1 MNWLE
6 ISAQIAEIGT
16 AVVAIVGGGSYAIN
30 LVRKRIAL
38 ENYLRKQKQE
48 KPLGRDD
55 HGRRTIKHLVAY
67 LKMSDE
73 EVLKAAFRSKKIDP
87 KPLIKG
93 HMVEDIYLEY
103 NR

>member
-6 ISAQIAEIGT
+6 VGAQIAEIGT
-16 AVVAIVGGGSYAIN
+16 AVVAIIGSGLYALN

-38 ENYLRKQKQE
+38 EKYLRAQKRE
-48 KPLGRDD
+48 KPFGADD
-55 HGRRTIKHLVAY
+55 HGRRTIKHLVAH

-87 KPLIKG
+87 KPKIKD
-93 HMVEDIYLEY
+93 HVVEDIYLEY
-103 NR
+103 NH